1 MTWRF
6 SSALGAGRRAKLEV
20 SPPFDVIAQR
30 VVDEMEILCTHTDP
44 CAEAAGFTRIVS
56 CIRVDEEL
64 FDLFFNS
71 ESGYRGR
78 YFVSPEEGRAAN
90 SLLLSLA
97 AESLAHFESHPDMTR
112 MHAEQSLR
120 ASSAKCWLAEVGKDF
135 CFSCVG
141 KWTVPQ
147 DCTPEILNGR
157 WELGS
162 DPASRSCRK
171 APFLNQLRIL
181 GAFVSE
187 TGEEYVAK
195 RKRTRAQQIHEH
207 GWS

>member
-78 YFVSPEEGRAAN
+78 YFVSSEEGRAAS

-97 AESLAHFESHPDMTR
+97 GESVAACASHPEMKTMR
-112 MHAEQSLR
+112 AGQSVR
-120 ASSAKCWLAEVGKDF
+120 RSSAD
-135 CFSCVG
+135 
-141 KWTVPQ
+141 
-147 DCTPEILNGR
+147 
-157 WELGS
+157 
-162 DPASRSCRK
+162 
-171 APFLNQLRIL
+171 
-181 GAFVSE
+181 
-187 TGEEYVAK
+187 
-195 RKRTRAQQIHEH
+195 
-207 GWS
+207 